1 MKMRGQSLVGFLI
14 SIVIIFLVISFAITL
29 LPYIL
34 LGFGIWYF
42 YRRLIRPL
50 FSGTTGESYKRKE
63 ENYYRSYSEPTVKEN
78 EPPVTQ
84 VKSVHDDTFF
94 SQDHKVVDV
103 DYDEE
108 VK

>member
-1 MKMRGQSLVGFLI
+1 MKMRGQSLIGFLI

-50 FSGTTGESYKRKE
+50 FSGNTGESYKRKE
-63 ENYYRSYSEPTVKEN
+63 ENYYRSHSEPTVKET